1 MNMPKTASKP
11 KGKTIGEHLITMIRS
26 SGMTQK
32 DFSERTGIPQSTI
45 SDWKGK
51 KLNPSS
57 DKILPICDVLG
68 VSPYEVLAAGRKGKK
83 YNPDRI
89 EIRTDSEEYA
99 LLELYRSLPARQ
111 KERVVGYI
119 QAIRD
124 EKKNR

>member
-1 MNMPKTASKP
+1 MPKTASKP
-11 KGKTIGEHLITMIRS
+11 KGKTIGEHLIIMIRS

-51 KLNPSS
+51 KLNP
-57 DKILPICDVLG
+57 CDVLG

-83 YNPDRI
+83 YNPARI

-124 EKKNR
+124 EKKKR

>member
-1 MNMPKTASKP
+1 MPKTAGKP
-11 KGKTIGEHLITMIRS
+11 KGKTIGENLVQLIRS

-57 DKILPICDVLG
+57 DKILPICDALG
-68 VSPYEVLAAGRKGKK
+68 VTPYEVLAAGRKGKK

-89 EIRTDSEEYA
+89 EIRTDSDEYV
-99 LLELYRSLPARQ
+99 LLEMYRALPQ
-111 KERVVGYI
+111 KQKQRVVGYI
-119 QAIRD
+119 QAINE
-124 EKKNR
+124 EKKKR